1 MKKQLCH
8 QLAVVFLLLYF
19 SGTGRGQ
26 VTASITGVV
35 RDASGAVVPGAAVT
49 IQHVETGTRRAM
61 ETDANGNYSV
71 PSLPVGQY
79 EVNVEKSAFKQQV
92 RRGITLVV
100 GQQAVVNITL
110 EVGNVEQRVTVT
122 AEAPLVNTT
131 LSPTSG
137 LVSEREVKDLP
148 LNGRSFDQLLTL
160 NTGTANVSSN
170 RNTNQPGN
178 LFSVSGRRPEEN
190 RFLMNGVDYVS
201 ASGGVNAASPNG
213 SNGQV
218 LGVDAVREFNVVE
231 HTYGAEWGKRAGAQI
246 SIVTTSG
253 TNQVH
258 GDLFEY
264 LRNSVLDA
272 RNFFDR
278 QTGPRI
284 PPFKRNQFGGA
295 LGGPLKKDKLF
306 LFGNY
311 EGFRQRLG
319 ISSVSVV
326 PDANARLGRLPPAND
341 PLGPPASVAG
351 VKQGMLAYANS
362 FWPAPNQVL
371 GGGLAYAY
379 ANPIQKVREDF
390 GLARSD
396 YIISTKDTFSANY
409 LIQDGEND
417 VPSPD
422 PVFFRPLPLRSQL
435 LSLQET
441 HIFSPAVVNV
451 ATAGFSRGH
460 INLGAFPA
468 VPISPD
474 LAFISGSPPG
484 SIVIGGSATGAGQG
498 TITTA
503 DGAGGP
509 PGRFVRNFFTW
520 SDDLHY
526 IKGKHSWSAGGW
538 IQRVQSNRFSSSL
551 ARATVTYSTLQ
562 TFLTDSP
569 TQISAIPTLTELG
582 FRTLEGAWYIQD
594 EIKLKP
600 NLTLRLGLRDE
611 MTNGYNEVAGRC
623 ANFVFDQNGVIQSDP
638 LVGPSCLV
646 ENHAKALWQPRVGL
660 AWDPTGTG
668 SWAVRAGFG
677 IYNTLQDN
685 LDQAFGGNPP
695 FNARLTLSTPLLNTI
710 PLRDGTPPPPSCSPT
725 RSVNC
730 AIFQPGQLDPTLR
743 TPTIQDWSFTVERE
757 ITKDLVLQVGYVG
770 SQSYHLEVGRDANTI
785 RPQVCS
791 DPRGCLSGGVLP
803 LAQREMAPQGTTYLP
818 PGLRPNPFVN
828 RTFARDFPGTS
839 SYHALHVSLVK
850 RLSHGLAFKA
860 NYTHSK
866 VLDINSQL
874 DTDFNLSA
882 PSDIANYYNLAQ
894 NKGPAAFNLPHQ
906 FNANFSYELPFGSGK
921 PWGGSAS
928 GLVEKLIGGWQW
940 NGILTAQSG
949 LPFTPT
955 VGSNRS
961 GSGDTANPDV
971 PNRNP
976 AFSGPAITGNPNRWF
991 DPRAFLL
998 PVAGT
1003 FGNAGRNQFL
1013 GPNLTELDTSLFKK
1027 IRINERWNLQF
1038 RAEAFNILNRAN
1050 FGQPA
1055 IGVYA
1060 GTPLGGAIALCELPS
1075 QASCPNIS
1083 PSAGV
1088 ITSTATTSR
1097 QLQFALKLLF

>member
-1 MKKQLCH
+1 MKKRTCH
-8 QLAVVFLLLYF
+8 QVALLFLLF
-19 SGTGRGQ
+19 HFPGTGWGQ

-35 RDASGAVVPGAAVT
+35 RDVSGAVVPGAAVT
-49 IQHVETGTRRAM
+49 VKHVETGTTRTAQTN
-61 ETDANGNYSV
+61 EDGNYSV

-79 EVNVEKSAFKQQV
+79 EVDVQKTAFKQQV
-92 RRGITLVV
+92 RSGITLVV

-110 EVGNVEQRVTVT
+110 ELGDIEQRVSVT

-131 LSPTSG
+131 LSSTSG
-137 LVSEREVKDLP
+137 LVSEREVKELP

-201 ASGGVNAASPNG
+201 ASGGINAASPNG

-258 GDLFEY
+258 GDVFEY
-264 LRNSVLDA
+264 LRNSVFDA

-278 QTGPRI
+278 PVGRRI
-284 PPFKRNQFGGA
+284 PPFTRNQFGGA
-295 LGGPLKKDKLF
+295 LGGPLIRDKLF

-319 ISSVSVV
+319 ISSVSFV
-326 PDANARLGRLPPAND
+326 PDANARLGLLPPAGD
-341 PLGPPASVAG
+341 PFGTPVPVAG
-351 VKQGMLAYANS
+351 LKQGMLPYARS
-362 FWPAPNQVL
+362 FWPAPNGSVL
-371 GGGLAYAY
+371 GGGLATSF

-390 GLARSD
+390 GLTRLD
-396 YIISTKDTFSANY
+396 YNISSKDSFSANY
-409 LIQDGEND
+409 NIQDGEND
-417 VPSPD
+417 VPSPN
-422 PVFFRPLPLRSQL
+422 PNFFRPLPLRTQL

-441 HIFSPAVVNV
+441 HVFSPALLNT
-451 ATAGFSRGH
+451 ASAGFGRGR
-460 INLGAFPA
+460 IKLGAFPA
-468 VPISPD
+468 VPIPSE
-474 LAFISGSPPG
+474 LAFIPGSPPG

-509 PGRFVRNFFTW
+509 PGVFVRNFFTW
-520 SDDLHY
+520 ADDVHY
-526 IKGKHSWSAGGW
+526 IRGKHSWIAGAW
-538 IQRVQSNRFSSSL
+538 VQRVQSNRFSSSL
-551 ARATVTYSTLQ
+551 ARATVTYPTLQ
-562 TFLTDSP
+562 AFLTDSP
-569 TQISAIPTLTELG
+569 TQFSVIPLLSGLG
-582 FRTLEGAWYIQD
+582 FRSLEGAWYIQD

-623 ANFVFDQNGVIQSDP
+623 ANFVTDRNGVIQSDP
-638 LVGPSCLV
+638 IIGHSCLL
-646 ENHAKALWQPRVGL
+646 ENNAKALWQPRVGL

-668 SWAVRAGFG
+668 TWAVRAGAG
-677 IYNTLQDN
+677 IHNTLQDN

-695 FNARLTLSTPLLNTI
+695 FNARLTMFTPLLSTI
-710 PLRDGTPPPPSCSPT
+710 PLLDGTPPPPSCSPT
-725 RSVNC
+725 RSTGC
-730 AIFQPGQLDPTLR
+730 ATFQPGQLDPALH
-743 TPTIQDWSFTVERE
+743 TPTIQEWSLTVERE
-757 ITKDLVLQVGYVG
+757 ITKDMVLQVGYVG
-770 SQSYHLEVGRDANTI
+770 SQSYHLEVGLDANAI

-791 DPRGCLSGGVLP
+791 DPLGCLSGGTLP
-803 LAQREMAPQGTTYLP
+803 PAQRETVPQGTLYSP
-818 PGLRPNPFVN
+818 PGGRPNPFVN
-828 RTFARDFPGTS
+828 RTFARDFLGTS
-839 SYHALHVSLVK
+839 SYHSLHVTLIK

-860 NYTHSK
+860 NYTHAK

-882 PSDIANYYNLAQ
+882 PSDVANPYNLVLS
-894 NKGPAAFNLPHQ
+894 KGPAAFNLAHQ
-906 FNANFSYELPFGSGK
+906 FNGNFSYEFPFGSGK
-921 PWGGSAS
+921 AIGGSAS
-928 GLVEKLIGGWQW
+928 GLQDQLISGWQW

-976 AFSGPAITGNPNRWF
+976 AFSGPVITGDPNRWF
-991 DPRAFLL
+991 NPQAFLL
-998 PVAGT
+998 PMAGT
-1003 FGNAGRNQFL
+1003 YGNAGRNQFL
-1013 GPNLTELDTSLFKK
+1013 GPNLIDFDTSLFKR
-1027 IRINERWNLQF
+1027 IRIREGLNLQF

-1050 FGQPA
+1050 FGQPS

-1060 GTPLGGAIALCELPS
+1060 GT
-1075 QASCPNIS
+1075 NIS

-1097 QLQFALKLLF
+1097 QLQFALKLSF

>member
-1 MKKQLCH
+1 M
-8 QLAVVFLLLYF
+8 VNP
-19 SGTGRGQ
+19 GRGISGKATLLRAGLVLIALSSGLMFAQ
-26 VTASITGVV
+26 GFSAAISGVV
-35 RDASGAVVPGAAVT
+35 HDTTGAVVPGVSV
-49 IQHVETGTRRAM
+49 IVKHVESGLMRTATTNETG
-61 ETDANGNYSV
+61 GYSIQA
-71 PSLPVGQY
+71 LPVGPY
-79 EVNVEKSAFKQQV
+79 ELTTDIPGFKQQV
-92 RRGITLVV
+92 RRGINLVV
-100 GQQAVVNITL
+100 GQEAVVNLTL
-110 EVGNVEQRVTVT
+110 EVGNVEQRVNVT

-131 LSPTSG
+131 LSSTSG
-137 LVSEREVKDLP
+137 LVSEREVKELP

-231 HTYGAEWGKRAGAQI
+231 HTYGAEWGKRAGGQI

-258 GDLFEY
+258 GDVFEY

-278 QTGPRI
+278 PIGLRI

-311 EGFRQRLG
+311 EGFRQRFG
-319 ISSVSVV
+319 VPSVSVV
-326 PDANARLGRLPPAND
+326 PDANARLGLLPPASN
-341 PLGPPASVAG
+341 PFGPAASVPG
-351 VKQGMLAYANS
+351 LKPGMLPFARN
-362 FWPAPNQVL
+362 FWPAPNQEL
-371 GGGLAYAY
+371 GGGLALSY

-390 GLARSD
+390 GLVRLD
-396 YIISTKDTFSANY
+396 YNISSKDSFSANY

-422 PVFFRPLPLRSQL
+422 PIFFRPLPLRSQL

-441 HIFSPAVVNV
+441 HVFSPEVVNV

-526 IKGKHSWSAGGW
+526 IKGKHSLSAGGW

-551 ARATVTYSTLQ
+551 SRSTVTYPTLQ
-562 TFLTDSP
+562 AFLTDSP
-569 TQISAIPTLTELG
+569 TQFSVIPLLSELG
-582 FRTLEGAWYIQD
+582 FRTTEGAWYFQD

-623 ANFVFDQNGVIQSDP
+623 ANFVFGQNGVIQSDP
-638 LVGPSCLV
+638 LIGHSCLV
-646 ENHAKALWQPRVGL
+646 ENNAKALWQPRVGL

-668 SWAVRAGFG
+668 TWAVRAGAG

-695 FNARLTLSTPLLNTI
+695 FNARLTLFTPLLSTI
-710 PLRDGTPPPPSCSPT
+710 PLRDGTPAPPSCSPT
-725 RSVNC
+725 RSTNC
-730 AIFQPGQLDPTLR
+730 ATFQPGQLDPTLH
-743 TPTIQDWSFTVERE
+743 TPTIQDWSLTVERE
-757 ITKDLVLQVGYVG
+757 ITKDMVLQVSYVG
-770 SQSYHLEVGRDANTI
+770 SQSYHLEVGLDANTI
-785 RPQVCS
+785 RPQICS
-791 DPRGCLSGGVLP
+791 DPQGCLSGGTLP
-803 LAQREMAPQGTTYLP
+803 PTQRETVPQGTLYSP
-818 PGLRPNPFVN
+818 PGGRPNPFVN
-828 RTFARDFPGTS
+828 RTFARDFLGTS
-839 SYHALHVSLVK
+839 SYQSLHVSLIK
-850 RLSHGLAFKA
+850 RLNHGLAFKA
-860 NYTHSK
+860 NYTHAK
-866 VLDINSQL
+866 VLDLNSQL

-882 PSDIANYYNLAQ
+882 PSDVANAYNLALS
-894 NKGPAAFNLPHQ
+894 KGPAAFDLAHQ
-906 FNANFSYELPFGSGK
+906 FNGNFSYELPFGSGK
-921 PWGGSAS
+921 AIGGSAS
-928 GLVEKLIGGWQW
+928 GLLDQLISGWQW

-955 VGSNRS
+955 VGANRS
-961 GSGDTANPDV
+961 GSGDTVNPDV

-976 AFSGPAITGNPNRWF
+976 AFSGLVITGDPNRWF
-991 DPRAFLL
+991 NPQAFLL
-998 PVAGT
+998 PMAGT
-1003 FGNAGRNQFL
+1003 YGNAGRNQFL
-1013 GPNLTELDTSLFKK
+1013 GPNLIDLDTLLFKR
-1027 IRINERWNLQF
+1027 IRITERLNLQF
-1038 RAEAFNILNRAN
+1038 RAEAFNVLNRAN
-1050 FGQPA
+1050 FGQPS
-1055 IGVYA
+1055 IGVFS
-1060 GTPLGGAIALCELPS
+1060 GT
-1075 QASCPNIS
+1075 NIS

-1097 QLQFALKLLF
+1097 QLQFALKLSF